1 MNDRH
6 RRGRNDVDV
15 DLVIDRAVREIMSA
29 EPRAGFR
36 QRVLRRLDER
46 PQAGRTGWHLGLAAA
61 VVTVILLVMLLPRP
75 AERRPETS
83 VVQERLATTTPQPKA
98 PQPAEPTGIPAIP
111 SKPAIPAQAP
121 ATIDRPQA
129 ASAAA
134 QTQPAPGRVEATSLL
149 PIESAAV
156 AFPPALDETVREPNP
171 FALDAIEP
179 ILIAPIVTPPIVLPE
194 LTIKPITVERIQI
207 PSVSPPR

>member
-1 MNDRH
+1 MNDRR

-29 EPRAGFR
+29 EPRAGFG

-46 PQAGRTGWHLGLAAA
+46 PQAGRTWWHLGLAAA

-98 PQPAEPTGIPAIP
+98 PQRAEPTGIPAIP

-121 ATIDRPQA
+121 AAIDRPQA
-129 ASAAA
+129 TSTVA
-134 QTQPAPGRVEATSLL
+134 QTQPAPGRVEATSL

-194 LTIKPITVERIQI
+194 PTIKPITVERIQI